1 METVLIVDDEKNY
14 LLVLEALLTD
24 AGYEVITCDNAGEAL
39 EITTSHDLDLVITDM
54 RMPGVD
60 GMEFLVQL
68 RGRLPE
74 IPVIMMTAYATVEK
88 AVEAMKRG
96 AFDYITK
103 PFKNEELILTIRKAL
118 EMHRLKREN
127 RLLSQELQERFKF
140 GNIVGKSK
148 VMHQVYEIIEKVAQT
163 RASVL
168 VTGESGTGKELIA
181 RAIHFNSPR
190 SDKPFI
196 TVNCSALPET
206 LLESE
211 LFGHERGAFT
221 GAVTRRKGR
230 FELAHNGTLFLD
242 EVGDMSPALQVKLLR
257 VLQEMRFE
265 RVGGTATLQ
274 VDARLVAASNR
285 DLKREVDLGRFREDL
300 YYRLKVVHIHV
311 PPLRERRDDIPLLV
325 HHFLKK
331 VAKANGLPVKNVSH
345 EAIKCLYQYDWV
357 GNVRELENVIERA
370 VILCD
375 GDDIRT
381 QDLPEEL
388 FQHRLPGIIEGAT
401 TQTES
406 ISDLVGEGEFLPYLG
421 LNQRQMKAINFIK
434 KNGFIT
440 NKYYTQINSVMKT
453 QAKTELRQLLDQGL
467 IRRVGKG
474 RNVRYLL
481 PSPTNHRPITDRLP
495 TD

>member
-1 METVLIVDDEKNY
+1 METILIVDDEKNY
-14 LLVLEALLTD
+14 LLVLEALLRD
-24 AGYEVITCDNAGEAL
+24 AGYEVITCDNASEAL

-68 RGRLPE
+68 RGLQPE

-96 AFDYITK
+96 AFDYVTK

-118 EMHRLKREN
+118 EMHRLKQEN

-148 VMHQVYEIIEKVAQT
+148 VMRQVYEIIEKVAQT

-168 VTGESGTGKELIA
+168 IIGESGTGKELIA

-190 SDKPFI
+190 SDKPFVS
-196 TVNCSALPET
+196 VNCSALPET

-285 DLKREVDLGRFREDL
+285 DLKREVELGRFREDL
-300 YYRLKVVHIHV
+300 YYRLKVVHINV

-325 HHFLKK
+325 HHFLRK
-331 VAKANGLPVKNVSH
+331 VAKINGLPVKNVSH
-345 EAIKCLYQYDWV
+345 EALKYLYQYDWL

-375 GDDIRT
+375 GDEIRP
-381 QDLPEEL
+381 QDLAEEL
-388 FQHRLPGIIEGAT
+388 FQKKLPGITDKAFEETLQGPELNGT
-401 TQTES
+401 G
-406 ISDLVGEGEFLPYLG
+406 DLLPYLG
-421 LNQRQMKAINFIK
+421 LNSRQVKAINFIR
-434 KNGFIT
+434 KNGYIT
-440 NKYYTQINSVMKT
+440 NDYYIQINQISDRH
-453 QAKTELRQLLDQGL
+453 ARRDLSQLVEME
-467 IRRVGKG
+467 IVARVGGG
-474 RNVRYLL
+474 RSTRYVLK
-481 PSPTNHRPITDRLP
+481 
-495 TD
+495 

>member
-1 METVLIVDDEKNY
+1 METILIVDDERNY
-14 LLVLEALLTD
+14 LLVLKALLAD

-39 EITTSHDLDLVITDM
+39 EVTSSHDLDLVITDM

-68 RGRLPE
+68 RSLQPE

-88 AVEAMKRG
+88 AVEAMKSG

-118 EMHRLKREN
+118 EMHRLKQEN

-148 VMHQVYEIIEKVAQT
+148 AMRQVYEIIEKVAQT

-168 VTGESGTGKELIA
+168 ITGESGTGKELIA

-190 SDKPFI
+190 SDKPFVS
-196 TVNCSALPET
+196 VNCSALPET

-285 DLKREVDLGRFREDL
+285 DLKREVEIGRFREDL
-300 YYRLKVVHIHV
+300 YYRLKVVHIHM

-325 HHFLKK
+325 HHFLRK
-331 VAKANGLPVKNVSH
+331 VAKANGLPVKKVSH
-345 EAIKCLYQYDWV
+345 EALKYLYQYDWL

-375 GDDIRT
+375 GDEVRP
-381 QDLPEEL
+381 QDLAEEL
-388 FQHRLPGIIEGAT
+388 FQQRLPGFTDKPSEEALAGSELSGT
-401 TQTES
+401 G
-406 ISDLVGEGEFLPYLG
+406 DLLPYLG
-421 LNQRQMKAINFIK
+421 LNSRQVKAINFIR
-434 KNGFIT
+434 KNGYIT
-440 NKYYTQINSVMKT
+440 NDYYIQINQISDRH
-453 QAKTELRQLLDQGL
+453 ARRDLSQLVEMDILVRIG
-467 IRRVGKG
+467 GG
-474 RNVRYLL
+474 RSTRYVLK
-481 PSPTNHRPITDRLP
+481 
-495 TD
+495 

>member
-1 METVLIVDDEKNY
+1 METILIVDDEKNY

-24 AGYEVITCDNAGEAL
+24 AGYEVITRDNASEAL
-39 EITTSHDLDLVITDM
+39 EIITSHDLDLVITDM

-68 RGRLPE
+68 RALQPE

-88 AVEAMKRG
+88 AVEAMKQG

-118 EMHRLKREN
+118 EMHRLKEEN
-127 RLLSQELQERFKF
+127 RLLSRELQERFKF
-140 GNIVGKSK
+140 GNIVGKSR
-148 VMHQVYEIIEKVAQT
+148 VMRQVYEIIEKVAQT

-168 VTGESGTGKELIA
+168 ITGESGTGKELIA

-190 SDKPFI
+190 SDKPFVS
-196 TVNCSALPET
+196 VNCSALPET

-242 EVGDMSPALQVKLLR
+242 EVGDMSSALQVKLLR

-265 RVGGTATLQ
+265 RVGGTATLK

-285 DLKREVDLGRFREDL
+285 DLKREVELGRFREDL
-300 YYRLKVVHIHV
+300 YYRLKVVHINI

-345 EAIKCLYQYDWV
+345 EAVKYLYQYDWL

-375 GDDIRT
+375 GNEIRP
-381 QDLPEEL
+381 QDLTEEL
-388 FQHRLPGIIEGAT
+388 LQKRLSGITDKPSEEAIKGPELIGAG
-401 TQTES
+401 
-406 ISDLVGEGEFLPYLG
+406 DLLPYLG
-421 LNQRQMKAINFIK
+421 LNSRQVKAINFIR
-434 KNGFIT
+434 KNGYIT
-440 NKYYTQINSVMKT
+440 NDYYIQINQISDRH
-453 QAKTELRQLLDQGL
+453 ARRDLSQLVEME
-467 IRRVGKG
+467 IVARVGGG
-474 RNVRYLL
+474 RSTRYVLK
-481 PSPTNHRPITDRLP
+481 
-495 TD
+495 

>member
-1 METVLIVDDEKNY
+1 METILIIDDEKNY
-14 LLVLEALLTD
+14 LLVLETLLAD
-24 AGYEVITCDNAGEAL
+24 AGYEVITSDDASEAL
-39 EITTSHDLDLVITDM
+39 EVATSHDLDLVITDM
-54 RMPGVD
+54 RMPGLD
-60 GMEFLVQL
+60 GMEFLAQL
-68 RGRLPE
+68 RDFQPE

-127 RLLSQELQERFKF
+127 LLLSQELQERFKF
-140 GNIVGKSK
+140 GNIVGKSE
-148 VMHQVYEIIEKVAQT
+148 VMLQVYEIIEKVAQT

-168 VTGESGTGKELIA
+168 ITGESGTGKELIA
-181 RAIHFNSPR
+181 KAIHFNSPR
-190 SDKPFI
+190 SDKPFVS
-196 TVNCSALPET
+196 VNCSALPET

-242 EVGDMSPALQVKLLR
+242 EVGDMSSALQVKLLR

-285 DLKREVDLGRFREDL
+285 DLKREVELGRFREDL
-300 YYRLKVVHIHV
+300 YYRLKVVHLEV

-325 HHFLKK
+325 QHFLRK
-331 VAKANGLPVKNVSH
+331 VARANGLPVKSVSH
-345 EAIKCLYQYDWV
+345 DALKFLYNHDWV

-375 GDDIRT
+375 GDEIRP

-388 FQHRLPGIIEGAT
+388 FQKSLPGITDKPSQEAPSGREMNGAR
-401 TQTES
+401 
-406 ISDLVGEGEFLPYLG
+406 DLLPYLG
-421 LNQRQMKAINFIK
+421 LNSRQVKAINFIR
-434 KNGFIT
+434 KNGYIT
-440 NKYYTQINSVMKT
+440 NDYYIQINQISDRHARRDLSQLV
-453 QAKTELRQLLDQGL
+453 ELE
-467 IRRVGKG
+467 IVARVGGG
-474 RNVRYLL
+474 RSTRYVL
-481 PSPTNHRPITDRLP
+481 R
-495 TD
+495 

>member
-1 METVLIVDDEKNY
+1 METILIVDDEKNY
-14 LLVLEALLTD
+14 LLVLEALLVD
-24 AGYEVITCDNAGEAL
+24 AGYEVITCDNASEAL
-39 EITTSHDLDLVITDM
+39 EVTTSHDLDLVITDM

-148 VMHQVYEIIEKVAQT
+148 VMHQVYEVIEKVAQT

-168 VTGESGTGKELIA
+168 ITGESGTGKELIA
-181 RAIHFNSPR
+181 RAIHFSSTR

-242 EVGDMSPALQVKLLR
+242 EVGDMSHALQVKLLR

-285 DLKREVDLGRFREDL
+285 DLKREVELGRFREDL
-300 YYRLKVVHIHV
+300 YYRLKVVHITV

-345 EAIKCLYQYDWV
+345 EALKYLYQYDWV

-375 GDDIRT
+375 GEEIRP

-388 FQHRLPGIIEGAT
+388 FQKRLPGITE
-401 TQTES
+401 QT
-406 ISDLVGEGEFLPYLG
+406 SDEALSELKMAGTGDLLPYLG
-421 LNQRQMKAINFIK
+421 LNARQVKAINFIK
-434 KNGFIT
+434 KNGYIT
-440 NKYYTQINSVMKT
+440 NDYYIQINQISDRH
-453 QAKTELRQLLDQGL
+453 ARRDLSQLVDMEVVA
-467 IRRVGKG
+467 RVGGG
-474 RNVRYLL
+474 RSTRYVLK
-481 PSPTNHRPITDRLP
+481 
-495 TD
+495 

>member
-1 METVLIVDDEKNY
+1 METILIVDDEKNY
-14 LLVLEALLTD
+14 LLVLEALLRD
-24 AGYEVITCDNAGEAL
+24 AGYEVITCDNASEAL

-68 RGRLPE
+68 RGLQPE

-96 AFDYITK
+96 AFDYVTK

-118 EMHRLKREN
+118 EMHRLKQEN

-148 VMHQVYEIIEKVAQT
+148 VMRQVYEIIEKVAQT

-168 VTGESGTGKELIA
+168 IIGESGTGKELIA

-190 SDKPFI
+190 SDKPFVS
-196 TVNCSALPET
+196 VNCSALPET

-285 DLKREVDLGRFREDL
+285 DLKREVELGRFREDL
-300 YYRLKVVHIHV
+300 YYRLKVVHINV

-325 HHFLKK
+325 HHFLRK
-331 VAKANGLPVKNVSH
+331 VARINGLPVKNVSH
-345 EAIKCLYQYDWV
+345 EALKYLYQYDWL

-375 GDDIRT
+375 GDEIRP
-381 QDLPEEL
+381 QDLAEEL
-388 FQHRLPGIIEGAT
+388 FQKKLPGITDKAFEETLQGPELNGT
-401 TQTES
+401 G
-406 ISDLVGEGEFLPYLG
+406 DLLPYLG
-421 LNQRQMKAINFIK
+421 LNSRQVKAINFIR
-434 KNGFIT
+434 KNGYIT
-440 NKYYTQINSVMKT
+440 NDYYIQINQISDRH
-453 QAKTELRQLLDQGL
+453 ARRDLSQLVEME
-467 IRRVGKG
+467 IVARVGGG
-474 RNVRYLL
+474 RSTRYVLK
-481 PSPTNHRPITDRLP
+481 
-495 TD
+495 

>member
-1 METVLIVDDEKNY
+1 METILIVDDEKNY

-24 AGYEVITCDNAGEAL
+24 AGYEVITRDNASEAL
-39 EITTSHDLDLVITDM
+39 EIITSHDLDLVITDM

-68 RGRLPE
+68 RALQPE

-88 AVEAMKRG
+88 AVEAMKQG

-118 EMHRLKREN
+118 EMHRLKEEN
-127 RLLSQELQERFKF
+127 RLLSRELQERFKF
-140 GNIVGKSK
+140 GNIVGKSR
-148 VMHQVYEIIEKVAQT
+148 VMRQVYEIIEKVAQT

-168 VTGESGTGKELIA
+168 ITGESGTGKELIA

-190 SDKPFI
+190 SDKPFVS
-196 TVNCSALPET
+196 VNCSALPET

-242 EVGDMSPALQVKLLR
+242 EVGDMSSALQVKLLR

-265 RVGGTATLQ
+265 RVGGTATLK

-285 DLKREVDLGRFREDL
+285 DLKREVELGRFREDL
-300 YYRLKVVHIHV
+300 YYRLKVVHINI

-345 EAIKCLYQYDWV
+345 EAVKYLYQYDWL

-375 GDDIRT
+375 GNEIRP
-381 QDLPEEL
+381 QDLTEEL
-388 FQHRLPGIIEGAT
+388 LQKRLSGITDKPSEEALKGPELIGAG
-401 TQTES
+401 
-406 ISDLVGEGEFLPYLG
+406 DLLPYLG
-421 LNQRQMKAINFIK
+421 LNSRQVKAINFIR
-434 KNGFIT
+434 KNGYIT
-440 NKYYTQINSVMKT
+440 NDYYIQINQISDRH
-453 QAKTELRQLLDQGL
+453 ARRDLSQLVEME
-467 IRRVGKG
+467 IVARVGGG
-474 RNVRYLL
+474 RSTRYVLK
-481 PSPTNHRPITDRLP
+481 
-495 TD
+495 

>member
-1 METVLIVDDEKNY
+1 METILIVDDEKNY
-14 LLVLEALLTD
+14 LLVLEALLAD
-24 AGYEVITCDNAGEAL
+24 AGYEVITCDNASEAL

-54 RMPGVD
+54 RMPGLD
-60 GMEFLVQL
+60 GMDFLVQL
-68 RGRLPE
+68 RTLQPE
-74 IPVIMMTAYATVEK
+74 IPIIMMTAYATVEK

-118 EMHRLKREN
+118 EMHRLKEEN

-148 VMHQVYEIIEKVAQT
+148 VMRQVYEIIEKVAQT

-168 VTGESGTGKELIA
+168 ISGESGTGKELIA

-190 SDKPFI
+190 SDKPFVS
-196 TVNCSALPET
+196 VNCSALPET

-265 RVGGTATLQ
+265 RVGGTTTLQ
-274 VDARLVAASNR
+274 VDARLVTASNR
-285 DLKREVDLGRFREDL
+285 DLKREVELGRFREDL
-300 YYRLKVVHIHV
+300 YYRLKVVHISI

-325 HHFLKK
+325 HHFLRK

-345 EAIKCLYQYDWV
+345 EAVRYLYQYDWL

-375 GDDIRT
+375 GDEIRP
-381 QDLPEEL
+381 QDLAEEL
-388 FQHRLPGIIEGAT
+388 FQKRLPGITDKASEEAVNGPELTGAG
-401 TQTES
+401 
-406 ISDLVGEGEFLPYLG
+406 DLLPYLG
-421 LNQRQMKAINFIK
+421 LNSRQVKAMNFIR
-434 KNGFIT
+434 KNGYIT
-440 NKYYTQINSVMKT
+440 NDYYIQINQISDRH
-453 QAKTELRQLLDQGL
+453 ARRDLSQLVEME
-467 IRRVGKG
+467 IVARVGGG
-474 RNVRYLL
+474 RSTRYVLK
-481 PSPTNHRPITDRLP
+481 
-495 TD
+495 

>member
-1 METVLIVDDEKNY
+1 METILIVDDEKNY
-14 LLVLEALLTD
+14 LLVLEALLAD
-24 AGYEVITCDNAGEAL
+24 AGYEVITSDNASEAL

-54 RMPGVD
+54 RMPGLD

-68 RGRLPE
+68 RTLQPE
-74 IPVIMMTAYATVEK
+74 IPIIMMTAYATVEK

-118 EMHRLKREN
+118 EMHRLKEEN
-127 RLLSQELQERFKF
+127 RVLSQELQDRFKF

-148 VMHQVYEIIEKVAQT
+148 VMRQVYEIIEKVAQT

-168 VTGESGTGKELIA
+168 ISGESGTGKELIA

-190 SDKPFI
+190 SDKPFVS
-196 TVNCSALPET
+196 VNCSALPET

-242 EVGDMSPALQVKLLR
+242 EVGDMSADLQVKLLR

-265 RVGGTATLQ
+265 RVGGTTTLQ
-274 VDARLVAASNR
+274 VDARLLTASNR
-285 DLKREVDLGRFREDL
+285 DLKQEVGLGRFREDL
-300 YYRLKVVHIHV
+300 YYRLKVVHINI

-325 HHFLKK
+325 HHFLRK
-331 VAKANGLPVKNVSH
+331 VAKANGFPVKNVSH
-345 EAIKCLYQYDWV
+345 EAVKYLYQYDWL

-375 GDDIRT
+375 GDEIRP
-381 QDLPEEL
+381 QDLAEEL
-388 FQHRLPGIIEGAT
+388 FQKRLPGITDKSSEEAVKGPELTGAG
-401 TQTES
+401 
-406 ISDLVGEGEFLPYLG
+406 DFLPYLG
-421 LNQRQMKAINFIK
+421 LNSRQVKAMNFIR
-434 KNGFIT
+434 KNGYIT
-440 NKYYTQINSVMKT
+440 NDYYIQINQISDRH
-453 QAKTELRQLLDQGL
+453 ARRDLSQLVEME
-467 IRRVGKG
+467 IVARVGGG
-474 RNVRYLL
+474 RSTRYVLK
-481 PSPTNHRPITDRLP
+481 
-495 TD
+495 

>member
-1 METVLIVDDEKNY
+1 METILIVDDEKNY
-14 LLVLEALLTD
+14 LLVLQALLED
-24 AGYEVITCDNAGEAL
+24 AGYEVITCDNASEAL
-39 EITTSHDLDLVITDM
+39 EVITSHDLDLVITDM

-68 RGRLPE
+68 RGLQPE

-118 EMHRLKREN
+118 EMHRLKQQN

-148 VMHQVYEIIEKVAQT
+148 VMRQVYEIIEKVAQT

-168 VTGESGTGKELIA
+168 ITGESGTGKELIA

-190 SDKPFI
+190 SDKPFVS
-196 TVNCSALPET
+196 VNCSALPET

-285 DLKREVDLGRFREDL
+285 DLKREVELGRFREDL
-300 YYRLKVVHIHV
+300 YYRLKVVHINI

-325 HHFLKK
+325 HHFLRK

-345 EAIKCLYQYDWV
+345 EAVKYLYQYEW
-357 GNVRELENVIERA
+357 
-370 VILCD
+370 
-375 GDDIRT
+375 
-381 QDLPEEL
+381 
-388 FQHRLPGIIEGAT
+388 
-401 TQTES
+401 
-406 ISDLVGEGEFLPYLG
+406 LG
-421 LNQRQMKAINFIK
+421 
-434 KNGFIT
+434 
-440 NKYYTQINSVMKT
+440 
-453 QAKTELRQLLDQGL
+453 
-467 IRRVGKG
+467 
-474 RNVRYLL
+474 
-481 PSPTNHRPITDRLP
+481 
-495 TD
+495 